1 MIQLPDIV
9 KKINRIRKKK
19 KNSDT
24 KSKENILLRKKL
36 RLQIETQP
44 LDLDTKYLPGIK
56 RNAQETLK
64 QAQTVADVEIQN
76 LKSDISLLE
85 NHVSQLL
92 QKKEYET
99 VV

>member
-1 MIQLPDIV
+1 M
-9 KKINRIRKKK
+9 
-19 KNSDT
+19 
-24 KSKENILLRKKL
+24 RKKL
-36 RLQIETQP
+36 RLQIQTQP
-44 LDLDTKYLPGIK
+44 LDLDTKCLPGIE
-56 RNAQETLK
+56 RNAQETLN

-92 QKKEYET
+92 QKQEYET